1 MLPLS
6 SKVSRMKLTPARYV
20 YVITF
25 LVVAGYAIFTL
36 RGPTGVPGLLEKRRQ
51 IEVLEK
57 RNAALAQDNERKRE
71 HIQRLTSNPA
81 EQELEIRQ
89 RLKLVH
95 PDEKVYIL
103 TK

>member
-1 MLPLS
+1 
-6 SKVSRMKLTPARYV
+6 MKFTPARYV
-20 YVITF
+20 YVIAF
-25 LVVAGYAIFTL
+25 LVVASYAVFTL
-36 RGPTGVPGLLEKRRQ
+36 RGPTGVPGLWEKRRQ
-51 IEVLEK
+51 IDLLEK
-57 RNAALAQDNERKRE
+57 RNAALAQENERRRE
-71 HIQRLTSNPA
+71 HIQRLTNNPA

>member
-1 MLPLS
+1 M
-6 SKVSRMKLTPARYV
+6 RFTPARYV
-20 YVITF
+20 YAAAF
-25 LVVAGYAIFTL
+25 LVMAGYAIFTL
-36 RGPTGVPGLLEKRRQ
+36 RGPAGVPGLLEKRRQ
-51 IEVLEK
+51 IGLLEK
-57 RNAALAQDNERKRE
+57 RNAALVQENARKRE
-71 HIQRLTSNPA
+71 HIARLTTDPA

>member
-1 MLPLS
+1 
-6 SKVSRMKLTPARYV
+6 MKFTSGRYV
-20 YVITF
+20 YVFSF

-36 RGPTGVPGLLEKRRQ
+36 RGPTGVRGLWEKRQQ
-51 IEVLEK
+51 IEALEK
-57 RNAALAQDNERKRE
+57 RNEVLVEENERKRE
-71 HIQRLTSNPA
+71 HIRRLTNNPA

>member
-1 MLPLS
+1 M
-6 SKVSRMKLTPARYV
+6 RFAPARYV
-20 YVITF
+20 YLLAF
-25 LVVAGYAIFTL
+25 LVVASYAIFTL
-36 RGPTGVPGLLEKRRQ
+36 RGPAGVPGLLEKRRQ

-57 RNAALAQDNERKRE
+57 RNGGLAQENERMRK
-71 HIQRLTSNPA
+71 HIERLTNNPA

>member
-1 MLPLS
+1 MRFS
-6 SKVSRMKLTPARYV
+6 PARYASLLA
-20 YVITF
+20 F
-25 LVVAGYAIFTL
+25 LVLAGYAIFTL
-36 RGPTGVPGLLEKRRQ
+36 RGPSGVPGLLEKSRQ
-51 IEVLEK
+51 IELLEK
-57 RNAALAQDNERKRE
+57 RNTALAQENDRKRE
-71 HIQRLTSNPA
+71 HIQRLTNNPA

>member
-1 MLPLS
+1 M
-6 SKVSRMKLTPARYV
+6 RFTPARYF
-20 YVITF
+20 YALAF
-25 LVVAGYAIFTL
+25 LVIAGYAIFTL
-36 RGPTGVPGLLEKRRQ
+36 RGPTGVPGLLEKRRE

-57 RNAALAQDNERKRE
+57 RNAALAQENERKRE

>member
-1 MLPLS
+1 
-6 SKVSRMKLTPARYV
+6 MKFTAGRYV
-20 YVITF
+20 YVVAF

-36 RGPTGVPGLLEKRRQ
+36 RGPGGVPGLMEKRRQ
-51 IEVLEK
+51 IDLLEK
-57 RNAALAQDNERKRE
+57 RNAALLQENESKRE
-71 HIQRLTSNPA
+71 HIQRLTNNPA

>member
-1 MLPLS
+1 M
-6 SKVSRMKLTPARYV
+6 RFTPARYF
-20 YVITF
+20 YVLAF
-25 LVVAGYAIFTL
+25 LVIAGYAIFTL
-36 RGPTGVPGLLEKRRQ
+36 RGPTGVPGLLEKRRE

-57 RNAALAQDNERKRE
+57 RNAALAQENERKRE

>member
-1 MLPLS
+1 
-6 SKVSRMKLTPARYV
+6 MKFTSGRYV
-20 YVITF
+20 YVLAF

-36 RGPTGVPGLLEKRRQ
+36 RGPTGVRGLWEKRRQ
-51 IEVLEK
+51 IEALEK
-57 RNAALAQDNERKRE
+57 RNAALAEENERKRE
-71 HIQRLTSNPA
+71 HIRRLTDNPA

>member
-1 MLPLS
+1 M
-6 SKVSRMKLTPARYV
+6 KVSPARYV
-20 YVITF
+20 YVLAF
-25 LVVAGYAIFTL
+25 LVLAGYAVFTL
-36 RGPTGVPGLLEKRRQ
+36 RGPSGVPGLLEKRRQ
-51 IEVLEK
+51 IELLEK
-57 RNAALAQDNERKRE
+57 RNAALAQENERKRE
-71 HIQRLTSNPA
+71 HIQRLTNNPA

>member
-1 MLPLS
+1 M
-6 SKVSRMKLTPARYV
+6 RFAPARYV
-20 YVITF
+20 YVVAF

-36 RGPTGVPGLLEKRRQ
+36 RGPAGVPGLMEKRRQ
-51 IEVLEK
+51 IELLEK

-71 HIQRLTSNPA
+71 HIQRLSNNPA

-89 RLKLVH
+89 RLKLVR